1 MHTVHCCTFARV
13 CLYYVSYSIMI
24 VCVVWLIIINCYL
37 CGCVYNNSHQK
48 RGNYIFKLVKCRSV
62 EDWRLWGLGIVSLS
76 NYIYLSLWILKKKWL
91 KTILFIQITLFSMI
105 FRAFHFL
112 VYFTIHCDKPKVMYK
127 LVDKHYVL
135 AYSFTCQIAMH
146 QIR

>member
-37 CGCVYNNSHQK
+37 CGCVYNNIHQK
-48 RGNYIFKLVKCRSV
+48 RGNYIFKLVKCRRLKTMGPWNSFPLQLYLFVSV
-62 EDWRLWGLGIVSLS
+62 DSL
-76 NYIYLSLWILKKKWL
+76 KKWL

-135 AYSFTCQIAMH
+135 IYLLTHLPVKLLCT
-146 QIR
+146 R